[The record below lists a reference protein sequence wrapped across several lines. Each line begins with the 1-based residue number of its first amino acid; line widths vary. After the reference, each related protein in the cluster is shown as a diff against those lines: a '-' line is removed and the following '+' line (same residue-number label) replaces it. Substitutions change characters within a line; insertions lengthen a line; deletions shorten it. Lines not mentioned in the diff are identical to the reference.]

1 MRNINEEDSTDGI
14 CDQCHK
20 RIEVCECEDIHC
32 GKCEDGMPR
41 KHKCADE
48 PTHCEY
54 CDEPLEDCNCQPSW
68 LNE

>member
-1 MRNINEEDSTDGI
+1 MRYINEEDSTDGI
-14 CDQCHK
+14 CDHWHK
-20 RIEVCECEDIHC
+20 RIEVCKCEDIHC

-48 PTHCEY
+48 PMHCEY
-54 CDEPLEDCNCQPSW
+54 CDEPREDCNCQPSW